1 MKRPIRTLIRAAC
14 VLAVAS
20 PAATQDHSPHTNA
33 QGREIKALSAEQ
45 VEQYVAGAGMGFA
58 LAAELNGYPG
68 PRHVLDAADR
78 LGVQGEQRRQ
88 IDAVFVEMNAH
99 AVRLGAAI
107 VEKERELDAL
117 FASGQATPAAVAAL
131 TAGIGA
137 LNGEVRDVHL
147 RAHIQ
152 TRTLLTADQIRAY
165 NHLRGYHDGH
175 EHHGHGDH
183 DPHR

>member
-1 MKRPIRTLIRAAC
+1 MKRSVGTMMMAAC
-14 VLAVAS
+14 ILAWARPAVA
-20 PAATQDHSPHTNA
+20 QDHSPHANV
-33 QGREIKALSAEQ
+33 QDREIKALSAEQ
-45 VEQYVAGAGMGFA
+45 VEQYLAGAGMGFA

-88 IDAVFVEMNAH
+88 IDAVFVEMNTH

-107 VEKERELDAL
+107 VEKERELDQL
-117 FASGQATPAAVAAL
+117 FAGGQATPSAVAAL
-131 TAGIGA
+131 TGEIGP
-137 LNGEVRDVHL
+137 LNGELRAIHL

-175 EHHGHGDH
+175 EHHGHGDPG
-183 DPHR
+183 PHR